1 MSCLPAA
8 SICLQDV
15 AIYDTVCSQPVT
27 LPWLPGIDETSLIK
41 FCWQCGQTAEFWLS
55 GCRAAVHLKL
65 RNLDAAL
72 KDAECAVELDP
83 QYAKAYLRRASAHQ
97 ALEHFEEAVKDFEK
111 VLFAAVSIYPHEAM
125 QHSGACMLAS
135 GSSWHAY

>member
-1 MSCLPAA
+1 M
-8 SICLQDV
+8 
-15 AIYDTVCSQPVT
+15 
-27 LPWLPGIDETSLIK
+27 
-41 FCWQCGQTAEFWLS
+41 
-55 GCRAAVHLKL
+55 HLKL

-111 VLFAAVSIYPHEAM
+111 VTFAAVSMCQHAAM
-125 QHSGACMLAS
+125 QCSVVCMLVSEAS
-135 GSSWHAY
+135 GMVVTMSAHSACVALNADEATRD